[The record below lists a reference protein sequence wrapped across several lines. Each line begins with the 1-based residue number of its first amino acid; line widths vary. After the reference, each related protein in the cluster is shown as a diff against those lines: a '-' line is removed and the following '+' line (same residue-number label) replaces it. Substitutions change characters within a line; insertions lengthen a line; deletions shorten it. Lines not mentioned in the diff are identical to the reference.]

1 MKKVKKIIFVCLGN
15 ICRSPMG
22 EGVMKYLIEKK
33 GLSNSYFIDSAGT
46 SAFHVGEKADHRMR
60 NVAYFHEIKL
70 VSRSRQF
77 IKEDL
82 EEFDYV
88 VAMDDSNYQNI
99 VNLNPTFESKVF
111 KLREFDEEAY
121 GDLNVPD
128 PYYGGIDGFEE
139 VYQIIMRSCV
149 ELLKKIEE

>member
-33 GLSNSYFIDSAGT
+33 GLSSSYYIDSAGT

-60 NVAYFHEIKL
+60 DVAYSHEIKL

-77 IKEDL
+77 VKEDL

-99 VNLNPTFESKVF
+99 VNLNPTNESKIF